1 MTRLPH
7 FLSSVTALCVAACVA
22 ACTADVREEPSSA
35 DDGLLLELTIPVDGI
50 VDESVWRHAPKSC
63 EGVLIDEREIHR
75 IARAENAPG
84 LAVVLDD
91 DGDALCVDTIES
103 IAIELE
109 RVSGDP
115 SPDPMMPK
123 MLR

>member
-1 MTRLPH
+1 VTRLPH
-7 FLSSVTALCVAACVA
+7 LIALCLAAGLG
-22 ACTADVREEPSSA
+22 ACTADVREPASGEEA
-35 DDGLLLELTIPVDGI
+35 TLIELTIPVEGF
-50 VDESVWRHAPKSC
+50 VDEAVWRHAPDGC
-63 EGVLIDEREIHR
+63 EGRLLHESEIHR
-75 IARAENAPG
+75 IARAENAPS
-84 LAVVLDD
+84 LAVVIDD
-91 DGDALCVDTIES
+91 EGEVLCVDTIES

>member
-7 FLSSVTALCVAACVA
+7 LLVYVIALGLA
-22 ACTADVREEPSSA
+22 ACTADVREPTSA
-35 DDGLLLELTIPVDGI
+35 GDGTLIELTVPVLGF
-50 VDESVWRHAPKSC
+50 VDEAVWRLAPNSC
-63 EGVLIDEREIHR
+63 EGRLEGEADVHR

-84 LAVVLDD
+84 LVVVLDD
-91 DGDALCVDTIES
+91 EGEALCVDTIES

>member
-1 MTRLPH
+1 MRLPH
-7 FLSSVTALCVAACVA
+7 LPSCLIALCLA
-22 ACTADVREEPSSA
+22 ACTADVREPASA
-35 DDGLLLELTIPVDGI
+35 EEYTLLELTIPVRGL
-50 VDESVWRHAPKSC
+50 VEEAVWRLAPDGC
-63 EGVLIDEREIHR
+63 EGLIDDEGDIHR

-84 LAVVLDD
+84 LVVVIDD
-91 DGDALCVDTIES
+91 EGEALCVDTIES